1 MSLSWIEQAKKYNSP
16 LSVVA
21 GFLLRSRQTQ
31 AERAKRRT
39 QEIQQLRK
47 SLEQQRQTIRE
58 QHEQLAEKDSQIAR
72 LENQW
77 LRKQSPTLP
86 VDPRLPHHEF
96 GPKMIS
102 LCVNLSREI
111 GLRPTCSALKIFFDW
126 LGASPEKL
134 PERTTIRNWLMRVG
148 VAAMEQ
154 PIEPADDWILLAD
167 HSNQVGVEK
176 VLAVLGVRAS
186 QLPPPGVSLS
196 HEDMRVL
203 MLQPGVSWKR
213 EDMANA
219 YQTLAERMG
228 NPLAL
233 LIDGAVELR
242 EGAEILQKSGEKD
255 VIILGD
261 FKHFAANVLKRV
273 VGGDERYSTFSSQL
287 GFTRSG
293 IQQTKLA
300 HLTPPSPKPKSRFM
314 NLERTL
320 SWAQM
325 VLWHL
330 GHPYSESRKGIDVA
344 YVNEKLGWL
353 RKFRNDIQRW
363 SQCQA
368 IVSTSLTFINEQGL
382 FQGAA
387 DMLHACIE
395 PLMTCHASTH
405 VGNQL
410 LDYVRQSE
418 AKLDPTQ
425 RLPLSTEILES
436 SFGLFKQLE
445 RQHSKGGFTSLLAA
459 FGALLRP
466 STPATIRR
474 DFELVSTKRMRQW
487 VSDNLRTTLT
497 SKRQT
502 AYAEF
507 VNAA

>member
-1 MSLSWIEQAKKYNSP
+1 MSLSWIEQAKQYKSP

-39 QEIQQLRK
+39 QEIQQLKK

-58 QHEQLAEKDSQIAR
+58 QHEQLAENDSQIAR
-72 LENQW
+72 IEIENQR

-86 VDPRLPHHEF
+86 VDPRLRHHEF

-320 SWAQM
+320 S
-325 VLWHL
+325 
-330 GHPYSESRKGIDVA
+330 
-344 YVNEKLGWL
+344 
-353 RKFRNDIQRW
+353 
-363 SQCQA
+363 
-368 IVSTSLTFINEQGL
+368 
-382 FQGAA
+382 
-387 DMLHACIE
+387 
-395 PLMTCHASTH
+395 
-405 VGNQL
+405 
-410 LDYVRQSE
+410 
-418 AKLDPTQ
+418 
-425 RLPLSTEILES
+425 
-436 SFGLFKQLE
+436 
-445 RQHSKGGFTSLLAA
+445 
-459 FGALLRP
+459 
-466 STPATIRR
+466 
-474 DFELVSTKRMRQW
+474 
-487 VSDNLRTTLT
+487 
-497 SKRQT
+497 
-502 AYAEF
+502 
-507 VNAA
+507 